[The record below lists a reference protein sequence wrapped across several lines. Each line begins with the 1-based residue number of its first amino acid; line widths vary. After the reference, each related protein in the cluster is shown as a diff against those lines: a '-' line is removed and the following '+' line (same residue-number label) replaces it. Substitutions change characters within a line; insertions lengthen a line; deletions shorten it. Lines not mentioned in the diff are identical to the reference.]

1 MAYEYI
7 SKQGLEKLR
16 SKLQHLIQIERPDII
31 KQIAI
36 ARQFGDLSENAEYHA
51 AKEKQRFIEA
61 EISKLQYKVS
71 ILKIINPDIINKNE
85 VRFGAEVEL
94 LDLNKN
100 KNVTYKIVGEDE
112 TGKENNISPVRDKS
126 LNGVRK
132 ISCNSPI
139 AKALLGK
146 KVNEEVN
153 AKAPVGIIKYKIIS
167 IKY

>member
-1 MAYEYI
+1 MAQEYI

-16 SKLQHLIQIERPDII
+16 LKLEHLIQVERPAII
-31 KQIAI
+31 EQIAI

-51 AKEKQRFIEA
+51 AKEKQRFIEN
-61 EISKLQYKVS
+61 EISKLQQKLTN
-71 ILKIINPDIINKNE
+71 LKIINPDFVNQNE
-85 VRFGAEVEL
+85 VRFGATVEL
-94 LDLNKN
+94 FNVNKS

-112 TGKENNISPVRDKS
+112 TGKENNI
-126 LNGVRK
+126 RK

-146 KVNEEVN
+146 KVGEEVN
-153 AKAPVGIIKYKIIS
+153 SKAPIGIIKYKIIS

>member
-1 MAYEYI
+1 MAQEYI
-7 SKQGLEKLR
+7 SKQGLERLK
-16 SKLQHLIQIERPDII
+16 SKLQHLIQDERPAII
-31 KQIAI
+31 EQIAI

-51 AKEKQRFIEA
+51 AKERQRFIEA
-61 EISKLQYKVS
+61 EISKLQYKVLT
-71 ILKIINPDIINKNE
+71 LKIINPDMVNKNE
-85 VRFGAEVEL
+85 VRFGAIVEL
-94 LDLNKN
+94 FDLNKN
-100 KNVTYKIVGEDE
+100 KYVIYKVVGEDE